1 MTSHPTTRLDDVV
14 HQRSRLG
21 IVTLLYTIH
30 KVEFTTLRDVLE
42 LTDGNCNRHLAALD
56 AAGLVKVTKS
66 RGPGRTRTWVQL
78 TGRGRAA
85 VREEAAALKELVAS
99 LGL

>member
-1 MTSHPTTRLDDVV
+1 MTAHPTTRLDDVV

-21 IVTLLYTIH
+21 ILSVLHTIH

-56 AAGLVKVTKS
+56 AAGLVKITKS
-66 RGPGRTRTWVQL
+66 RGPGRARTWVQL
-78 TGRGRAA
+78 TAPGRAA
-85 VREEAAALKELVAS
+85 LREEAQALQELVAT
-99 LGL
+99 LGF